1 MATPNHRQENQRV
14 YILHTYPFKE
24 TSLIAEVFTEKFG
37 RIPLVAKGARRPRSS
52 IRGMLQSFQVLLAN
66 WSGKSELKSL
76 NGLEWC
82 EKLTILEGD
91 ALMCGFYLNELMMRL
106 LPRDEPYT
114 ELFDF
119 YHETILALSECR
131 ELTITLRRFEL
142 KLLQALGYAVSLDH
156 DEDSNPIIP
165 DKIYR
170 YEAEYGACDLTKTDH
185 GIKVLGKTLLD
196 MASDQYIDKETQ
208 QQSKQ
213 LMRYLLG
220 FYLGDKPL
228 HSKQLFVD
236 LQG

>member
-1 MATPNHRQENQRV
+1 MAISQYRQENQRV

-24 TSLIAEVFTEKFG
+24 TSLIAELFTEQFG
-37 RIPLVAKGARRPRSS
+37 RVAVVAKGARRPRSS

-66 WSGKSELKSL
+66 WSGKNELKSL

-82 EKLTILEGD
+82 EKLTVLEGN
-91 ALMCGFYLNELMMRL
+91 ALMCGFYLNELMIRL

-114 ELFDF
+114 ELFHF
-119 YHETILALSECR
+119 YHETILALSVGE
-131 ELTITLRRFEL
+131 ELTIVLRRFEL
-142 KLLQALGYAVSLDH
+142 KLLQALGYAVTLDQ

-170 YEAEYGACDLTKTDH
+170 YEAEYGACDLTRTDH
-185 GIKVLGKTLLD
+185 GIKILGKTLLD
-196 MASDQYIDKETQ
+196 MSKDFYQDKETQ

>member
-1 MATPNHRQENQRV
+1 M
-14 YILHTYPFKE
+14 LF
-24 TSLIAEVFTEKFG
+24 
-37 RIPLVAKGARRPRSS
+37 RSVS
-52 IRGMLQSFQVLLAN
+52 QSR
-66 WSGKSELKSL
+66 
-76 NGLEWC
+76 
-82 EKLTILEGD
+82 
-91 ALMCGFYLNELMMRL
+91 Y
-106 LPRDEPYT
+106 
-114 ELFDF
+114 
-119 YHETILALSECR
+119 
-131 ELTITLRRFEL
+131 EL
-142 KLLQALGYAVSLDH
+142 KLLQALGYAVTLDR

-170 YEAEYGACDLTKTDH
+170 YEAEYGACDLTRTDR

-228 HSKQLFVD
+228 HSKQHFVD

>member
-1 MATPNHRQENQRV
+1 
-14 YILHTYPFKE
+14 
-24 TSLIAEVFTEKFG
+24 
-37 RIPLVAKGARRPRSS
+37 
-52 IRGMLQSFQVLLAN
+52 
-66 WSGKSELKSL
+66 
-76 NGLEWC
+76 LEWC

-91 ALMCGFYLNELMMRL
+91 ALMCGFYLNELMIRL
-106 LPRDEPYT
+106 LPREEPYT
-114 ELFDF
+114 ELFHF
-119 YHETILALSECR
+119 YHETILALSEGR

-142 KLLQALGYAVSLDH
+142 KLLQALGYAVTLDY

-170 YEAEYGACDLTKTDH
+170 YEAEYGACDLTKTDR

-196 MASDQYIDKETQ
+196 MASNQYLDKETQ

>member
-1 MATPNHRQENQRV
+1 
-14 YILHTYPFKE
+14 
-24 TSLIAEVFTEKFG
+24 
-37 RIPLVAKGARRPRSS
+37 
-52 IRGMLQSFQVLLAN
+52 
-66 WSGKSELKSL
+66 
-76 NGLEWC
+76 
-82 EKLTILEGD
+82 
-91 ALMCGFYLNELMMRL
+91 MCGFYLNELMIRL
-106 LPRDEPYT
+106 LPRDEPHT
-114 ELFDF
+114 ELFHF
-119 YHETILALSECR
+119 YHETILSLSEGR
-131 ELTITLRRFEL
+131 ELTIALRRFEL
-142 KLLQALGYAVSLDH
+142 KLLQALGYAVTLDH

-170 YEAEYGACDLTKTDH
+170 YEAEYGACDLTKTDR

-196 MASDQYIDKETQ
+196 MANDQYLDKETQ